1 MRLSIETKLDRVIVI
16 GSFCDWDMNKAIE
29 VNRKGK
35 SKRLVVDNM
44 PACEYKVL
52 NCKSWLGE
60 EKPIKENRVF
70 MGDKNEIIKVEF

>member
-1 MRLSIETKLDRVIVI
+1 MRLSIETKLDRVIII

-35 SKRLVVDNM
+35 SKRLVVENM
-44 PACEYKVL
+44 PTCEYKIL
-52 NCKSWLGE
+52 SCKSWLGE

-70 MGDKNEIIKVEF
+70 KGDKNEIIKVEF